1 MGAEFKGKRNRYPEK
16 RNMNLFY
23 RPDRTTKPATVMLYV
38 LFAFVCFLGLCK
50 ILVYDVWEETYQAG
64 RALEAEQEKLNSVMS
79 ELRDYDEVKERY
91 VRYAATEEER
101 ALVDRMEIL
110 AMLEET
116 VGIGSIEGSI
126 SISGSTVQF
135 QFSGA
140 TLAEIAQIVTRVE
153 ASPIV
158 ASTLVSTASTT
169 AEGSEPV
176 LANMLIQLKE
186 PQEEVEEE

>member
-1 MGAEFKGKRNRYPEK
+1 MGAELKGKRNRYPEK

-38 LFAFVCFLGLCK
+38 MFAAVCLLGLFK
-50 ILVYDVWEETYQAG
+50 ILIYDVLEETYQAR
-64 RALEAEQEKLNSVMS
+64 RALKAEQEKLYGVMS
-79 ELRDYDEVKERY
+79 ELEDYDEVKERY

-110 AMLEET
+110 AMLEEAM
-116 VGIGSIEGSI
+116 GSAASMESI
-126 SISGSTVQF
+126 SINGSTVQI

-140 TLAEIAQIVTRVE
+140 TLSEIAQMVSRVE

-158 ASTLVSTASTT
+158 AETMVSTASTT
-169 AEGSEPV
+169 EEAGAPV
-176 LANMLIQLKE
+176 QASMQIQLQK
-186 PQEEVEEE
+186 EVEGE